1 MGLSDWLTSLFSSKN
16 DEENK
21 TNENNIET
29 DDEDQ
34 VGSDS
39 ILQDVSDIKPE
50 SVESEIQVSSEAD
63 ILHIQH
69 PKTDMRDLCL
79 IPF

>member
-21 TNENNIET
+21 TNENNIES
-29 DDEDQ
+29 DDKDQ
-34 VGSDS
+34 AGSDS
-39 ILQDVSDIKPE
+39 ILQDVSEINPE

-63 ILHIQH
+63 ILHNNDEPQE
-69 PKTDMRDLCL
+69 TSL
-79 IPF
+79 

>member
-21 TNENNIET
+21 TNENNIER

-34 VGSDS
+34 AGSDS
-39 ILQDVSDIKPE
+39 ILQDVSEIKPE

-63 ILHIQH
+63 VLHNNDESQE
-69 PKTDMRDLCL
+69 TSL
-79 IPF
+79 

>member
-21 TNENNIET
+21 TNENNIER

-34 VGSDS
+34 AGSDS
-39 ILQDVSDIKPE
+39 ILQDVSEIKPE

-63 ILHIQH
+63 VLHNNDESQE
-69 PKTDMRDLCL
+69 TNL
-79 IPF
+79 

>member
-34 VGSDS
+34 AGSDS
-39 ILQDVSDIKPE
+39 ILQDVSEIEPE
-50 SVESEIQVSSEAD
+50 SVESEIQASSEAD
-63 ILHIQH
+63 ILHNNDEPQE
-69 PKTDMRDLCL
+69 TSL
-79 IPF
+79 

>member
-21 TNENNIET
+21 TNENNIES
-29 DDEDQ
+29 DDKDQ
-34 VGSDS
+34 AGSDS
-39 ILQDVSDIKPE
+39 ILQDVSEIKPE

-63 ILHIQH
+63 VLHNNDEPQE
-69 PKTDMRDLCL
+69 TSL
-79 IPF
+79 

>member
-34 VGSDS
+34 AGSDS
-39 ILQDVSDIKPE
+39 ILQDVSEIKPE

-63 ILHIQH
+63 ILHNSDEPQE
-69 PKTDMRDLCL
+69 TSL
-79 IPF
+79 

>member
-21 TNENNIET
+21 TNENNIER

-34 VGSDS
+34 AGGDS
-39 ILQDVSDIKPE
+39 ILQDVSEIKPE

-63 ILHIQH
+63 VLHNNDESQE
-69 PKTDMRDLCL
+69 TNL
-79 IPF
+79 

>member
-34 VGSDS
+34 AGSDS
-39 ILQDVSDIKPE
+39 ILQDVSEIEPE

-63 ILHIQH
+63 ILHNNDEPQE
-69 PKTDMRDLCL
+69 TSL
-79 IPF
+79 

>member
-21 TNENNIET
+21 TNENNIES
-29 DDEDQ
+29 DDKDQ
-34 VGSDS
+34 AGSDS
-39 ILQDVSDIKPE
+39 ILQDVSEINPE

-63 ILHIQH
+63 ILHNNDEPQEAS
-69 PKTDMRDLCL
+69 L
-79 IPF
+79 

>member
-34 VGSDS
+34 AGSDS
-39 ILQDVSDIKPE
+39 ILQDVSEIKPE

-63 ILHIQH
+63 VLHNNDEPQE
-69 PKTDMRDLCL
+69 TSL
-79 IPF
+79 

>member
-21 TNENNIET
+21 TNENNIER

-34 VGSDS
+34 AGSDS
-39 ILQDVSDIKPE
+39 RLQDVSEIKPE

-63 ILHIQH
+63 VLHNNDESQE
-69 PKTDMRDLCL
+69 TNL
-79 IPF
+79 

>member
-21 TNENNIET
+21 TNENNIER

-34 VGSDS
+34 AGSDS
-39 ILQDVSDIKPE
+39 ILQDVSEINPE

-63 ILHIQH
+63 ILHNNDEPQE
-69 PKTDMRDLCL
+69 TSL
-79 IPF
+79 

>member
-21 TNENNIET
+21 TNENNIES
-29 DDEDQ
+29 DDKDQ
-34 VGSDS
+34 AGSDS
-39 ILQDVSDIKPE
+39 ILQDVSEIKPE

-63 ILHIQH
+63 ILHNNDEPQE
-69 PKTDMRDLCL
+69 TSL
-79 IPF
+79 

>member
-21 TNENNIET
+21 TNENSIER

-34 VGSDS
+34 AGSDS
-39 ILQDVSDIKPE
+39 ALQDVSEIKPE

-63 ILHIQH
+63 VLHNNDEPQE
-69 PKTDMRDLCL
+69 TSL
-79 IPF
+79 